1 MLIKIGQ
8 CCTAP
13 VDDIMNGYFLYGI
26 DNEMLMVIRGQD
38 EEVMFSIIQ
47 KLKRSKEEDIRKLA
61 ETLENHF
68 YDRNT
73 AGGSS
78 SKTRSKNPQ
87 NGRKRGSGRNTKTK
101 DS

>member
-26 DNEMLMVIRGQD
+26 DNEMLMVIRGHD
-38 EEVMFSIIQ
+38 EEVM
-47 KLKRSKEEDIRKLA
+47 KKLA